1 MLFLRRAGVDSVT
14 VFEAAPELRE
24 VGAGIQVAPN
34 AVRLLR
40 RLGLVEQLREVGV
53 RLEVGWEF
61 RRWEDGRV
69 LFSQELGDT
78 CERMF
83 GEPYYTVHRAHLL
96 DMLLEAVPDEMIR
109 LGHRCVDVSQHD
121 GEVELTFEA
130 GEHRSRALCGAG
142 SQPPV
147 PG

>member
-1 MLFLRRAGVDSVT
+1 MRDSPDGRMWGDGEMRVAVVGGGIGGLSTALFLRRAGVDSVT
-14 VFEAAPELRE
+14 VFEAAPQLRE
-24 VGAGIQVAPN
+24 IGAGIQVAPN

-40 RLGLVEQLREVGV
+40 RLGLAGRRREVGV

-69 LFSQELGDT
+69 RFSQELGDV

-96 DMLLEAVPDEMIR
+96 DMLL
-109 LGHRCVDVSQHD
+109 
-121 GEVELTFEA
+121 
-130 GEHRSRALCGAG
+130 
-142 SQPPV
+142 
-147 PG
+147 